1 MPAPG
6 ALEAPQV
13 PQKTAP
19 SVNCAPHL
27 EQNAIA
33 FLLSLVEPAA
43 ETGRV
48 LLPRSFKLTSARNT
62 ELMLFLSRTQFL
74 KLDE

>member
-1 MPAPG
+1 
-6 ALEAPQV
+6 
-13 PQKTAP
+13 
-19 SVNCAPHL
+19 
-27 EQNAIA
+27 
-33 FLLSLVEPAA
+33 LVEPAA

>member
-1 MPAPG
+1 
-6 ALEAPQV
+6 
-13 PQKTAP
+13 
-19 SVNCAPHL
+19 L
-27 EQNAIA
+27 EQNAIVL
-33 FLLSLVEPAA
+33 LLSLVEPAA

-48 LLPRSFKLTSARNT
+48 LLPRSFELTSARNA